1 MVMSHGGTTSAVYA
15 RISSDPEGDRL
26 GVNRQ
31 REDCETLAA
40 RKGWPIT
47 EVYVDDDRSAYS
59 GKPRP
64 EYRRLLDD
72 IAARSVD
79 ALVVY
84 NLDRLHRQPR
94 ELEAFFD
101 ITDAAGLVNP
111 ATVEGDINLGSHD
124 GRFHARIL
132 GAVARKSSDD
142 ASRRIKR
149 KNEERAAA
157 GLPTGGGT
165 RPFGCRA
172 DRVTVDPVEA
182 ALVREASSRVLAGDS
197 VRAIATEW
205 NARSIPT
212 AAGKRWT
219 VETLRRMLY
228 SARISGQ
235 REHLGEI
242 VAPGQWEAIIT
253 PEETARLRALL
264 DERTRTRTRPVRRYL
279 LAGLLRCSL
288 CDAPLVARP
297 QANGE
302 RRYVCAKGPGHSG
315 CGRMAIKAE
324 PVEAFLVT
332 AVLVQLDTPAVAAA
346 LAGAQS
352 ADAATAAEH
361 DGLRQDREQL
371 DELAKAYGDKVVTFP
386 EWLAARAPIEARID
400 AAQRKLSRMS
410 RSAAIDPYVGH
421 SGVLRATWPTLPLN
435 RQRSIV
441 AALLDRAVIRPAVRG
456 QTAFDP
462 DRIAA
467 VWRG

>member
-1 MVMSHGGTTSAVYA
+1 MYA

-31 REDCETLAA
+31 TEDCRALAE
-40 RKGWPIT
+40 RKGWPVA
-47 EVYVDDDRSAYS
+47 EVYIDDDRSAYS
-59 GKPRP
+59 GKPRH
-64 EYRRLLDD
+64 EYRRMLAD
-72 IAARSVD
+72 ISAKAVD
-79 ALVVY
+79 GLIVY

-101 ITDAAGLVNP
+101 VVDAAGLT
-111 ATVEGDINLGSHD
+111 ALASVEGDINLASHD

-165 RPFGCRA
+165 RPFGYRA

-182 ALVREASSRVLAGDS
+182 ALVREAAQRALAGDS
-197 VRAIATEW
+197 VRAIATDW
-205 NARSIPT
+205 NNRSIPT
-212 AAGKRWT
+212 AGGSTWT

-228 SARISGQ
+228 SARLSGQ

-264 DERTRTRTRPVRRYL
+264 DERTRTRSRPVRRYL
-279 LAGLLRCSL
+279 LSGLLRCGL
-288 CDAPLVARP
+288 CDAPLISRP
-297 QANGE
+297 QADGQ

-315 CGRMAIKAE
+315 CGRMAIRADG
-324 PVEAFLVT
+324 VEAFMIE
-332 AVLVQLDTPAVAAA
+332 AVMVHLDAPAVARA
-346 LAGAQS
+346 LATAAS
-352 ADAATAAEH
+352 ADAASAAEH
-361 DGLRQDREQL
+361 DALRQDREQL
-371 DELAKAYGDKVVTFP
+371 DELARAYGDKVVTFP

-400 AAQRKLSRMS
+400 AAQRKLSRTS
-410 RSAAIDPYVGH
+410 RSAAIDPYVGR
-421 SGVLRATWPTLPLN
+421 SGELRPIFGDLPLN

-441 AALLDRAVIRPAVRG
+441 SALLDRAVIRSAVPGR
-456 QTAFDP
+456 TAFDP
-462 DRIAA
+462 ERIEP
-467 VWRG
+467 VWRA

>member
-1 MVMSHGGTTSAVYA
+1 MYA

-26 GVNRQ
+26 GVTRQ
-31 REDCETLAA
+31 REDCEALAA
-40 RKGWPIT
+40 RKGWPVA
-47 EVYVDDDRSAYS
+47 EVYIDDDRSAYS

-72 IAARSVD
+72 IRTRSVD
-79 ALVVY
+79 ALIVY

-94 ELEAFFD
+94 ELEAFLD
-101 ITDAAGLVNP
+101 LADAVGMTNLV
-111 ATVEGDINLGSHD
+111 TVEGDINLGSHD

-149 KNEERAAA
+149 KNEERAAQ

-165 RPFGCRA
+165 RPFGYRP
-172 DRVTVDPVEA
+172 DRVTVDPAEA
-182 ALVREASSRVLAGDS
+182 VLVREAVARVLAGDS
-197 VRAIATEW
+197 VRAIAGDW
-205 NARSIPT
+205 NTRKLAT

-228 SARISGQ
+228 SARLSAQ
-235 REHLGEI
+235 REHHAEI

-253 PEETARLRALL
+253 PEETARLRAIL

-279 LAGLLRCSL
+279 LSGLLRCGL
-288 CDAPLVARP
+288 CDAPLIARP
-297 QANGE
+297 QAGGE

-315 CGRMAIKAE
+315 CGRMAIMAE
-324 PVEAFLVT
+324 PIEAFIAEAILT
-332 AVLVQLDTPAVAAA
+332 QLDAPAVAAA
-346 LAGAQS
+346 LAAAAS

-361 DGLRQDREQL
+361 DALRQDREQL
-371 DELAKAYGDKVVTFP
+371 DQLAKAYGERLVTFP

-400 AAQRKLSRMS
+400 AAQRKVSRMS
-410 RSAAIDPYVGH
+410 RSAAIDPYVGK
-421 SGVLRATWPTLPLN
+421 SDALRATWQTLPLN

-441 AALLDRAVIRPAVRG
+441 SALLDRAVVRSAVPGR
-456 QTAFDP
+456 TTFDLA
-462 DRIAA
+462 RIDP
-467 VWRG
+467 VWRA

>member
-1 MVMSHGGTTSAVYA
+1 VVRAAAVYA

-26 GVNRQ
+26 GVTRQ
-31 REDCETLAA
+31 REDCEALAA
-40 RKGWPIT
+40 RKGWPVA
-47 EVYVDDDRSAYS
+47 EVYIDDDRSAYS

-72 IAARSVD
+72 IATRSVD

-101 ITDAAGLVNP
+101 ITDAAGLTNL

-149 KNEERAAA
+149 KNEERAAQ

-165 RPFGCRA
+165 RPFGYRP

-182 ALVREASSRVLAGDS
+182 ALVREAVSRVLAGEA
-197 VRAIATEW
+197 VRAIATDW
-205 NARSIPT
+205 NARTIATSGGST
-212 AAGKRWT
+212 WT
-219 VETLRRMLY
+219 VETLRRMLH
-228 SARISGQ
+228 SARLSGQ
-235 REHLGEI
+235 REYHGEI
-242 VAPGQWEAIIT
+242 VAAGQWEPIIT
-253 PEETARLRALL
+253 PEETARLRAIL
-264 DERTRTRTRPVRRYL
+264 DERTRTRSRPVRRYL
-279 LAGLLRCSL
+279 LSGLLRCGL
-288 CDAPLVARP
+288 CAAPLIARP

-315 CGRMAIKAE
+315 CGRMAILAE
-324 PVEAFLVT
+324 PVEAFIAEAIVG
-332 AVLVQLDTPAVAAA
+332 QLDEPAVAAA
-346 LAGAQS
+346 LAAAQG

-361 DGLRQDREQL
+361 DALRQDREQL
-371 DELAKAYGDKVVTFP
+371 DELARAYGEKLVTFP
-386 EWLAARAPIEARID
+386 EWLAARKPIEERID
-400 AAQRKLSRMS
+400 AAQRKVSRMS
-410 RSAAIDPYVGH
+410 RSAAIDPYVGK
-421 SGVLRATWPTLPLN
+421 SSALRAAWPTLPLN

-441 AALLDRAVIRPAVRG
+441 AALLERAVIRSAVPGRS
-456 QTAFDP
+456 TFDP
-462 DRIAA
+462 ARIEP
-467 VWRG
+467 VWRA

>member
-1 MVMSHGGTTSAVYA
+1 MVSRAAVYA

-31 REDCETLAA
+31 REDCEALAA
-40 RKGWPIT
+40 RKGWPIA
-47 EVYVDDDRSAYS
+47 EVYIDDDRSAYS

-72 IAARSVD
+72 IATRQVD

-101 ITDAAGLVNP
+101 ITDAAGLANL

-165 RPFGCRA
+165 RPFGYRA

-182 ALVREASSRVLAGDS
+182 ALVRESAQRALAGDS
-197 VRAIATEW
+197 VRAIATDW
-205 NARSIPT
+205 NARGIAT

-228 SARISGQ
+228 SARLSGQ

-242 VAPGQWEAIIT
+242 VAPGQWEAILT

-264 DERTRTRTRPVRRYL
+264 DERTRTRSRPVRRYL
-279 LAGLLRCSL
+279 LSGLLRCGL
-288 CDAPLVARP
+288 CEAPLISRP
-297 QANGE
+297 QADGQ

-315 CGRMAIKAE
+315 CGRLAAKAE
-324 PVEAFLVT
+324 PIEAFLVE
-332 AVLVQLDTPAVAAA
+332 AVLQQLDTPAVAAA
-346 LAGAQS
+346 LATAAG

-361 DGLRQDREQL
+361 DALRRDREQL
-371 DELAKAYGDKVVTFP
+371 DELARAYGDKLVTFP
-386 EWLAARAPIEARID
+386 EWLAARKPIEERID
-400 AAQRKLSRMS
+400 AA
-410 RSAAIDPYVGH
+410 
-421 SGVLRATWPTLPLN
+421 
-435 RQRSIV
+435 
-441 AALLDRAVIRPAVRG
+441 
-456 QTAFDP
+456 
-462 DRIAA
+462 
-467 VWRG
+467 